1 MELSEL
7 TAVSPIDGRYASKTA
22 ELREYFSEYGLIY
35 FRVMVELR
43 WFAYLASYPGIPELP
58 PLSQEE
64 SLYLSGILKDFD
76 SSDAQIVKDFE
87 KTTNHDVKAV
97 EYYIKQKFTESGL
110 DGLTK
115 KLEFVHFACTSEDI
129 NNLSHGLMLNR
140 AREEVLLPM
149 MKSLTKALRSHA
161 RDYRADAML
170 ARTHGQPASP
180 TTMGKEFAN
189 VVHRLERQIDC
200 ITASPILGKINGAVG
215 NFNAHVSVYPELD
228 WPAIAKEFIESL
240 GLTFNPYTTQ
250 IEPHDYIAELFD
262 GIARFNVIL
271 LDLDRDIWS
280 YISIGYFKQRQ
291 IVGETGS
298 STMPHKVNPI
308 DFENSEGNLGMANAI
323 LRHLAEKLPI
333 SRWQRDLT
341 DSTVLRNLGTGL
353 GYSLVAY
360 QSTLKGL
367 SKLEINRSA
376 LAADLDQS
384 WEILAEPI
392 QTIMRKFDIPKPYEK
407 LKELTR
413 GQSLDQAAITKMVS
427 ELPMPETAKAQMLA
441 LTPAAYIGNAVEMVD
456 RILGD

>member
-1 MELSEL
+1 
-7 TAVSPIDGRYASKTA
+7 
-22 ELREYFSEYGLIY
+22 
-35 FRVMVELR
+35 
-43 WFAYLASYPGIPELP
+43 
-58 PLSQEE
+58 
-64 SLYLSGILKDFD
+64 
-76 SSDAQIVKDFE
+76 
-87 KTTNHDVKAV
+87 VKAV

-427 ELPMPETAKAQMLA
+427 ELSMPETAKAQMLA